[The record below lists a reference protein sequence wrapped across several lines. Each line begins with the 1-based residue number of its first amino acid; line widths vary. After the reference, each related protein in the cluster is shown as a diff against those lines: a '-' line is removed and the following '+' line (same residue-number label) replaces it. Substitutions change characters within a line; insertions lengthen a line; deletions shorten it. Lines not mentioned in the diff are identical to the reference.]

1 MKTLSIF
8 LSLINS
14 LLAGVILLASLTGNE
29 LRDATLLWLLIKILA
44 AVGII
49 LTGVLTWLGIMSAV
63 RPGLLA
69 LSNLS
74 LVALGAATAVWT
86 LHLAMVTGDMEY
98 YMIVYGGSLIMQGA
112 ASLFGFAQESRNLTA
127 TS

>member
-1 MKTLSIF
+1 MKTVSIF

-14 LLAGVILLASLTGNE
+14 LLAGVLLLASLSGNTFHE
-29 LRDATLLWLLIKILA
+29 VALLWFLIKVLA

-49 LTGVLTWLGIMSAV
+49 ATGVLTWIALISSV

-69 LSNLS
+69 LTSLS

-86 LHLAMVTGDMEY
+86 LHLAMVTGDLEY
-98 YMIVYGGSLIMQGA
+98 YMIVYGGSLMMQGT
-112 ASLFGFAQESRNLTA
+112 ASLFGFAEESRNITA
-127 TS
+127 A